1 MQAIILAGGSST
13 RLRPVSAGMPK
24 PMLPL
29 FDLPVLE
36 HTVRLLKSHHI
47 TDIIICTSREMTD
60 MVDYFGDGSRW
71 NVNIRYS
78 IEHEPRGTA
87 GAVKLVSRMIE
98 GAFLVISGDAITDM
112 DLSKAIA
119 MHWSTSALATLL
131 LDQAAEPTQYGV
143 VQREYSGRIT
153 HFHEKPRTSELR
165 GSTVSTGMYI
175 LEPDVLAGIPPDMP
189 CDFALHIFP
198 RMLRNQEP
206 IYGFNLGG
214 YWCDAGD
221 LGSYRHA
228 HSDAL
233 AGRLK
238 LDLPAGQTSE
248 GTWMGDG
255 ARVHRSV
262 EIHPP
267 VYIASGANIKRGV
280 VLRPNTVV
288 GCESIIEEGAELSG
302 CVIGSRSDVGK
313 GAFIKDSIIG
323 MISSVPND
331 ERLVN
336 KFIINDAS
344 YLTETETDETRPVI
358 RKPRAR
364 SRARVN
370 AEIEAA
376 FQRL

>member
-1 MQAIILAGGSST
+1 MQAVILAGGSST
-13 RLRPVSAGMPK
+13 RLRPVWAGVAK

-29 FDLPVLE
+29 FDLPVME
-36 HTVRLLKSHHI
+36 HTIKLLKSHHI

-60 MVDYFGDGSRW
+60 LMDYFGDGSRW
-71 NVNIRYS
+71 EVNIRYS

-87 GAVKLVSRMIE
+87 GAVKLVGRMIE
-98 GAFLVISGDAITDM
+98 GAFLVISGDAITDV

-119 MHWSTSALATLL
+119 LHWSTSALATLL
-131 LDQAAEPTQYGV
+131 LDEAAEPTQYGV
-143 VQREYSGRIT
+143 VEHDSRGRIT

-165 GSTVSTGMYI
+165 GSTVSTGIYI
-175 LEPDVLAGIPPDMP
+175 LEPDALASVPPDVP

-206 IYGFNLGG
+206 VYGFNLGG

-221 LGSYRHA
+221 LGSYRYA

-238 LDLPAGQTSE
+238 LDLPSGQTDE
-248 GTWMGDG
+248 GIWMGAG
-255 ARVHRSV
+255 VRIHKSV

-267 VYIASGANIKRGV
+267 VYIGSGANIKRGV
-280 VLRPNTVV
+280 VLRPNTVI
-288 GCESIIEEGAELSG
+288 GSKSTIEEGAELSG
-302 CVIGSRSDVGK
+302 CMIGGRAHVGK
-313 GAFIKDSIIG
+313 GAFVKDSIIG
-323 MISSVPND
+323 MTSSVPNE

-336 KFIINDAS
+336 KFIITNAS
-344 YLTETETDETRPVI
+344 YSTEPETDETRPVV

-376 FQRL
+376 FQTL